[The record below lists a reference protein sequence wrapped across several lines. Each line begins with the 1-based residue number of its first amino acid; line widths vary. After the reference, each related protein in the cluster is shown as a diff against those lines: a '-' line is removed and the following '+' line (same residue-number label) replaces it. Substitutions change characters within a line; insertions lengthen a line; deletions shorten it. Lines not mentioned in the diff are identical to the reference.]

1 MAFNESGIAPESPLS
16 LKDAKESGE
25 WEQWEKAIMME
36 LDQLQMMGTWEL
48 VDLPE
53 GGQAIGVT
61 MSCILSNPKIRQTQ
75 SLSC

>member
-1 MAFNESGIAPESPLS
+1 
-16 LKDAKESGE
+16 
-25 WEQWEKAIMME
+25 MME